1 MLDDLHRIF
10 MGDQELAFLLE
21 VLFRTAVI
29 YFYTLA
35 LMRWIGGRSV
45 AQLSIV
51 EFLLVISIGSAV
63 GDSLFYPDVPLLP
76 AMAAIFLVVL
86 CNKLLDEAILR
97 SARMARLF
105 AGCPKVVVLD
115 GQVHRAQI
123 RREGIGIEELYMKLR
138 EKGVTHLGDVRLA
151 VLEANG
157 TLSVL
162 HDRAGDAPLFRP
174 PALPE
179 AALDAALRAETGRHG

>member
-1 MLDDLHRIF
+1 
-10 MGDQELAFLLE
+10 
-21 VLFRTAVI
+21 
-29 YFYTLA
+29 
-35 LMRWIGGRSV
+35 
-45 AQLSIV
+45 
-51 EFLLVISIGSAV
+51 
-63 GDSLFYPDVPLLP
+63 
-76 AMAAIFLVVL
+76 
-86 CNKLLDEAILR
+86 
-97 SARMARLF
+97 MARLF